1 MVAKPS
7 KIKLPVDKLLIG
19 LMVDIEL
26 SWTKHPFL
34 FSKFKI
40 QSNSEIAIIKKLG
53 LTEVTVFPD
62 QSDIQAGDSVERP
75 AEVSEGESEELT
87 EVQWESKNTKLEA
100 AEKYRTKRRAVDK
113 KYKDQAMAVRNLTK
127 DLKSSPANAIRDAI
141 DLVDSMTGDFDNQ
154 NEVLTNLVNLGSG
167 QHTLYNHSINVMV
180 LSMSL
185 ANASEV
191 KGNDFKLLA
200 RGALLHDVGKIE
212 IPGQVINKK
221 TALNRSEIEVFKQHA
236 KLGRRLCELVDDPR
250 EEMLEVIE
258 LHHEYLD
265 GSGYPNKYKEDK
277 IPLFARIVAVA
288 NTYDNLCNPP
298 NASRAMTP
306 KIALATMYSK
316 FKDKLD
322 HSLVQKFISI
332 MGIYPPGSVVSL
344 NDESLGV
351 VVSVDPKAMMTPEVL
366 VYNPDIPPNKALI
379 LNLTEHPDLKI
390 VRVLK
395 PNQCPKRVFNYLGI
409 QERLGY
415 MTSSRI

>member
-1 MVAKPS
+1 MANHK

-19 LMVDIEL
+19 LMVDVEL
-26 SWTKHPFL
+26 SWTQHPFL

-40 QSNSEIAIIKKLG
+40 RSNSEIAIIKKLG

-62 QSDIQAGDSVERP
+62 QSDIQVGAPVERP
-75 AEVSEGESEELT
+75 TEVSEKESETLE
-87 EVQWESKNTKLEA
+87 EEQWEDKNSKLEN
-100 AEKYRTKRRAVDK
+100 AEKYRTKRRTVDK
-113 KYKDQAMAVRNLTK
+113 RYKDQAMAVRNLTK

-141 DLVDSMTGDFDNQ
+141 DLVDSMVGDFDNE
-154 NEVLTNLVNLGSG
+154 NDILTNLVNLGSG

-180 LSMSL
+180 LSMTL
-185 ANASEV
+185 AHANGLR
-191 KGNDFKLLA
+191 GNDFKLLA

-212 IPGQVINKK
+212 VPGPIINKK
-221 TALNRSEIEVFKQHA
+221 TALSRAEMGVYKQHA
-236 KLGRRLCELVDDPR
+236 LLGRKLCERVEDPR
-250 EEMLEVIE
+250 EELLEVIE

-265 GSGYPNKYKEDK
+265 GSGYPNGHKGDK

-298 NASRAMTP
+298 NSTRAMTP

-322 HSLVQKFISI
+322 HELVQKFISI

-366 VYNPDIPPNKALI
+366 VYNPEIPANKALI
-379 LNLTEHPDLKI
+379 LNLAEHPDLKI

-395 PNQCPKRVFNYLGI
+395 PSQCPKRVFNYLGI
-409 QERLGY
+409 QERMGY
-415 MTSSRI
+415 MTSQRV

>member
-1 MVAKPS
+1 MANHK

-19 LMVDIEL
+19 LMVDVEL

-40 QSNSEIAIIKKLG
+40 ESNAEIAIIKKLG
-53 LTEVTVFPD
+53 LAEVTVFPE
-62 QSDIQAGDSVERP
+62 QSDIQVGEPVERP
-75 AEVSEGESEELT
+75 VEMSEQESEALED
-87 EVQWESKNTKLEA
+87 EKWEDKNTKLEN

-113 KYKDQAMAVRNLTK
+113 RYKDQAMAVRNLTK

-141 DLVDSMTGDFDNQ
+141 DLVDSMVGDFDNE
-154 NEVLTNLVNLGSG
+154 NDIFTNLVNLGSG

-185 ANASEV
+185 AHAYGMR
-191 KGNDFKLLA
+191 GNDFKLLA

-212 IPGQVINKK
+212 VPGPVINKK
-221 TALNRSEIEVFKQHA
+221 TALNRAEMGVFKQHA
-236 KLGRRLCELVDDPR
+236 VFGRKLCERVEDPR
-250 EEMLEVIE
+250 EELLQVIE
-258 LHHEYLD
+258 MHHEYLD
-265 GSGYPNKYKEDK
+265 GTGYPAGLKADK

-288 NTYDNLCNPP
+288 NTYDNLCNPS
-298 NASRAMTP
+298 NSTRAMTP

-322 HSLVQKFISI
+322 HALVQKFISI

-395 PNQCPKRVFNYLGI
+395 PSQCPKRVFTYLGI
-409 QERLGY
+409 QERMGY
-415 MTSSRI
+415 MTSQRV